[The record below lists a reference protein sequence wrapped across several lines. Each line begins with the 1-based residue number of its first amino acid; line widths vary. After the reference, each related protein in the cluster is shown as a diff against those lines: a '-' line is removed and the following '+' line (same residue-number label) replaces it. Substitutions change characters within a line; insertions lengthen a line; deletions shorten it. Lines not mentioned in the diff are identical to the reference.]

1 MHFQFRD
8 ITENRAPA
16 GDIVALGGETRH
28 AQAEPR
34 GVLCADEER
43 ERAQVLLRRARGCE
57 ADHAELKRAM
67 SGIPRTG
74 LKMTVRHRGEKRREM
89 FTQQPRFLNLSA
101 LNVREENEMGLG
113 EKSEILCANA

>member
-34 GVLCADEER
+34 GVLRADEEH
-43 ERAQVLLRRARGCE
+43 ERAQVLLRRAGGCK
-57 ADHAELKRAM
+57 ADHAELKRAADERNT
-67 SGIPRTG
+67 SYSAG
-74 LKMTVRHRGEKRREM
+74 LKMTFWNRGEERRGGKRS
-89 FTQQPRFLNLSA
+89 FNNLGSVPQLLSG
-101 LNVREENEMGLG
+101 LNVREDNEKG
-113 EKSEILCANA
+113 SW